1 MTDYADLTLTL
12 TRPAENQ
19 YRVELSFSLPDGQV
33 EQAPISRLARFD
45 FDALRLATLKPE
57 VYGRLLKEALFGQEE
72 LRSFFKQCQA
82 GAGAAGNDLRLRM
95 VIDRSAVELQN
106 LRWET
111 LRDLED
117 QNYLARDANRPF
129 SRFLY
134 SSDWGQISLRSKGEL
149 HALVFVANPVELVRG
164 LELAGQKLAAVDVAG
179 EVARAQEGLKG
190 IPVIEVLESQA
201 GQPGRASLENLKQR
215 LRQGIDI
222 LYLVCHGAL
231 LPDDPDDP
239 HSPTQPYIILEKE
252 NGSYDR
258 VLGADLANY
267 IHDLPA
273 NTRPRLALLAS
284 CQSAGSGQVQN
295 AAPDEAQ
302 SSNDQGALAALGPR
316 LVEAGVPAVVAMQ
329 ANIQMA
335 TIKRFSPAFFAELL
349 QNGQVDKAMAVAR
362 GAVAGQP
369 DWWAPVLYL
378 RLRGGRLWYEPGF
391 VSAAPD
397 FAGWPNII
405 NSIQQGYC
413 VPILG
418 FGLAEF
424 LAGSPRE
431 IAQRWATQA
440 GYPLASAGQD
450 DLPQVAQYLAVQ
462 QGLAYPRDQLV
473 QNIRE
478 HILDEFAAQ
487 LPQNA
492 ADLPLKA
499 LITEIGRKRRA
510 SDPAEAYTVLA
521 SLPFK
526 IYVTANP
533 DNLLEDALTD
543 QGRAPTTLYAR
554 WKRSLVKPPDIQEF
568 LNLSTPTVAAP
579 LVYHLFGYIDNG
591 RALVLTEDDY
601 FDYMMWVN
609 NPAAQIK
616 VPEVI
621 KAAWDEAA
629 LVFLGFQMNDW
640 NFRVLFRSILDEQRR
655 QAERYYRSMAVQ
667 LQPGDGYLKPE
678 SARRYLERAFTKDQ
692 LDIYWGSADDF
703 LRELKKQWR

>member
-12 TRPAENQ
+12 SRPAENQ
-19 YRVELSFSLPDGQV
+19 YRVELSFSQPDGQV
-33 EQAPISRLARFD
+33 EQAPASGLARFD
-45 FDALRLATLKPE
+45 FDALRLAALKPD
-57 VYGRLLKEALFGQEE
+57 VYGHLLKEALFGQEE

-82 GAGAAGNDLRLRM
+82 GAGNAGNELRLRM

-117 QNYLARDANRPF
+117 QNFLARNANQPF

-149 HALVFVANPVELVRG
+149 RALVFVANPVELSQG
-164 LELAGQKLAAVDVAG
+164 LELAGQKLAQVDVTG

-190 IPVIEVLESQA
+190 IPAIEVLESQA
-201 GQPGRASLENLKQR
+201 AQPGRASLENLKQR
-215 LRQGIDI
+215 LRAGVDI

-239 HSPTQPYIILEKE
+239 HSPTQAYIILEKD

-258 VLGADLANY
+258 VNGNDLAGY

-273 NTRPRLALLAS
+273 NTRPRLVLLAS
-284 CQSAGSGQVQN
+284 CQSAGLGQVQAV
-295 AAPDEAQ
+295 AAGEGQ
-302 SSNDQGALAALGPR
+302 SSADQGALSALGPC
-316 LVEAGVPAVVAMQ
+316 LVEAGIPAVVGMQ
-329 ANIQMA
+329 TNVRME
-335 TIKRFSPAFFAELL
+335 TVKRFTPAFFTELL
-349 QNGQVDKAMAVAR
+349 QHGQVDKAMAVAR
-362 GAVAGQP
+362 SAIASQP

-397 FAGWPNII
+397 FLGWPNII
-405 NSIQQGYC
+405 NSIKQGYC

-431 IAQRWATQA
+431 IAQRWAAQA
-440 GYPLASAGQD
+440 GYPLASHSQD

-473 QNIRE
+473 QNIRDHVIE
-478 HILDEFAAQ
+478 EFASQ

-499 LITEIGRKRRA
+499 LISEIGRKRRA
-510 SDPAEAYTVLA
+510 SDPAEAYNVLA

-526 IYVTANP
+526 IYITANP

-543 QGRAPTTLYAR
+543 QGRTPTTLYAR
-554 WKRSLVKPPDIQEF
+554 WKRSLVNPPAIQEF
-568 LNLSTPTVAAP
+568 LNLSAPTETAP
-579 LVYHLFGYIDNG
+579 LVYHLFGFIDNG
-591 RALVLTEDDY
+591 KALVLTEDDY

-629 LVFLGFQMNDW
+629 LIFLGFQMNDW

-692 LDIYWGSADDF
+692 LDIYWGGAEDF